1 MSKTFVIGDI
11 HGGLKALK
19 QILIRAEVSTK
30 DRLIFLGDYVDGWSE
45 TPELLDFLIDLEQTH
60 NCIFIQGNHEE
71 MVLRWLQHTE
81 DDESWRFHGGQITVE
96 SYQNINTEIKKRHIE
111 FLSKLRHYYID
122 EQNRLYVHA
131 GFTSQKGVA
140 FEYFKGMFWWD
151 RTLWETAMSL
161 DSNLL
166 KTDMHYPKRLLMYK
180 EIFIGHTPTIRFGKT
195 TPLQYANVWNVDTGA
210 AFTGSLTIMN
220 VDTKTFWQSDPL
232 PSLYPNENGRN

>member
-81 DDESWRFHGGQITVE
+81 DDESWRFHVKQFR
-96 SYQNINTEIKKRHIE
+96 K
-111 FLSKLRHYYID
+111 
-122 EQNRLYVHA
+122 
-131 GFTSQKGVA
+131 
-140 FEYFKGMFWWD
+140 
-151 RTLWETAMSL
+151 
-161 DSNLL
+161 
-166 KTDMHYPKRLLMYK
+166 
-180 EIFIGHTPTIRFGKT
+180 
-195 TPLQYANVWNVDTGA
+195 
-210 AFTGSLTIMN
+210 
-220 VDTKTFWQSDPL
+220 
-232 PSLYPNENGRN
+232 

>member
-151 RTLWETAMSL
+151 RTLWETAMS
-161 DSNLL
+161 
-166 KTDMHYPKRLLMYK
+166 Y
-180 EIFIGHTPTIRFGKT
+180 
-195 TPLQYANVWNVDTGA
+195 
-210 AFTGSLTIMN
+210 
-220 VDTKTFWQSDPL
+220 
-232 PSLYPNENGRN
+232 